1 MKPRLLSAAMAAIA
15 ATCCANIALAQP
27 TGAPLAP
34 AISAPVEAAFSRMLA
49 APSVKAALAAIEADD
64 ERTLRDQIEL
74 TEIPAPPFKEAVKAA
89 EFLKRVKALG
99 FADAK
104 IDSEGNVIA
113 RRAGNGSGP
122 TLVVSAHLDT
132 VFPEGTD
139 VKVKKQGERYSA
151 PGIYDDNRGLAALL
165 SVMRAMQSNAL
176 KTVGDV
182 WFVAT
187 TGEEELG
194 DLRGVKALFR
204 DNKNIDG
211 FISIDGVGAGRV
223 VNSATGSRRFKISY
237 IGPGGHSFQAYG
249 MPSATHAMGRA
260 IAKMAD
266 VETPSQPK
274 TTYTVG
280 TVKGG
285 TSVNAIAADAEIGLD
300 MRSNSAAE
308 LAKLEE
314 KMLAIA
320 RAAADEEN
328 ARWKQ
333 PGRVKAEIKLVGDR
347 PAGAQ
352 SRDSVITQVAVRSEQ
367 TFGLKDFYISAASTD
382 SNTPI
387 SMGIPAVTLSGG
399 GIGGGSHSPAEW
411 YSPLNAWRGP
421 QNVFQVTLALVGVDG
436 VSEPLL
442 TKRAR

>member
-1 MKPRLLSAAMAAIA
+1 MKTMSRIMAAMALSF
-15 ATCCANIALAQP
+15 TCGAFAQ
-27 TGAPLAP
+27 TGAP
-34 AISAPVEAAFSRMLA
+34 AISAPVEQAFQRILA
-49 APSVKAALAAIEADD
+49 APAVKSALAAIQADD

-89 EFLKRVKALG
+89 EFLKRVRALG
-99 FADAK
+99 FADSK
-104 IDSEGNVIA
+104 IDTEGNVIA
-113 RRAGNGSGP
+113 VRKGAGNGP

-139 VKVKKQGERYSA
+139 VKVKKQGERYYA

-165 SVMRAMQSNAL
+165 SVMRAMQGAQL
-176 KTVGDV
+176 KTTGDV
-182 WFVAT
+182 WFVGT
-187 TGEEELG
+187 VGEEELG

-211 FISIDGVGAGRV
+211 FISLDGLSIDRV
-223 VNSATGSRRFKISY
+223 VISATGSRRFKISY
-237 IGPGGHSFQAYG
+237 IGPGGHSFSAFG

-266 VETPSQPK
+266 VETPSNPK
-274 TTYTVG
+274 TTFTVG

-300 MRSNSAAE
+300 MRSNDTKE

-328 ARWKQ
+328 ARWKL
-333 PGRVKAEIKLVGDR
+333 PNRVKADIKLVGDR

-352 SRDSVITQVAVRSEQ
+352 ASDSMIAQVGVR
-367 TFGLKDFYISAASTD
+367 AAQFLGVKEFSLAASSTD
-382 SNTPI
+382 SNMPI
-387 SMGIPAVTLSGG
+387 ALGIPALTLGGG
-399 GIGGGSHSPAEW
+399 GIGGGSHSPGEW
-411 YSPLNAWRGP
+411 YSPLNAWLGP
-421 QNVFQVTLALVGVDG
+421 QNTLLATLALAGVEG
-436 VSEPLL
+436 VAEPLL
-442 TKRAR
+442 TVRKR

>member
-1 MKPRLLSAAMAAIA
+1 MKILSCMGVMLALLFVDGASAQTNA
-15 ATCCANIALAQP
+15 P
-27 TGAPLAP
+27 T
-34 AISAPVEAAFSRMLA
+34 ISAPVEQTFQRLLA
-49 APSVKAALAAIEADD
+49 APAVKSAMAAIEADD

-89 EFLKRVKALG
+89 EFLKRVQALG
-99 FADAK
+99 FADSK

-113 RRAGNGSGP
+113 LRKGSGKSGAP

-139 VKVKKQGERYSA
+139 VKVKKQGERYMA

-165 SVMRAMQSNAL
+165 AVMRAMQGAQL

-182 WFVAT
+182 WFVGT
-187 TGEEELG
+187 VGEEELG

-211 FISIDGVGAGRV
+211 FISLDGLGIDRV
-223 VNSATGSRRFKISY
+223 VNAATGSRRYKIAY
-237 IGPGGHSFQAYG
+237 IGPGGHSFGAFG

-266 VETPSQPK
+266 VETPSNPK

-285 TSVNAIAADAEIGLD
+285 TSVNSIAADAEIGLD

-328 ARWKQ
+328 ARWKL
-333 PGRVKAEIKLVGDR
+333 PGRVKADIKLVGDR

-352 SRDSVITQVAVRSEQ
+352 AIDSVITQVGVRSAQ
-367 TFGLKDFYISAASTD
+367 ALGIKTFNIAASSTD

-387 SMGIPAVTLSGG
+387 ALGIPALTLGGG
-399 GIGGGSHSPAEW
+399 GIGGGSHSPGEW
-411 YSPLNAWRGP
+411 YSPLNAWLGP
-421 QNVFQVTLALVGVDG
+421 QNTLLATLALIGVDG

-442 TKRAR
+442 VKRQ